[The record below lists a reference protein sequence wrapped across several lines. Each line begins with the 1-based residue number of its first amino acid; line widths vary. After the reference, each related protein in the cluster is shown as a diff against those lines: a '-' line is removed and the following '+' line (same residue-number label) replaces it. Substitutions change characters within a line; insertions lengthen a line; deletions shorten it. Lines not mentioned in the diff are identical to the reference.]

1 MSILSDKE
9 ALESVEEKS
18 HPLYEKSCRNQF
30 KEYFQAEELETQAP
44 SETQLL
50 SYFKYLRVEKNRAS
64 SSFWNFVLYD

>member
-1 MSILSDKE
+1 MSILSNKE

-18 HPLYEKSCRNQF
+18 HPLYAKSWNQF

-50 SYFKYLRVEKNRAS
+50 SYFKYLTVEKNRAS
-64 SSFWNFVLYD
+64 SSFWNFVLYDQ